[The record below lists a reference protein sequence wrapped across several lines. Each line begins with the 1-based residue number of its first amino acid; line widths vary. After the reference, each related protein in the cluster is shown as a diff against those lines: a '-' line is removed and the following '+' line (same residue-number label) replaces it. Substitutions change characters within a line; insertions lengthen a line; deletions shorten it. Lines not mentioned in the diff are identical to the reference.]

1 MSFGS
6 RLTYLVGNR
15 DHQVRQ
21 QLGLLGGCMCT
32 SHCLSFSMAMGSPGW
47 RTKGFYKWKQ
57 SYSGQVTAA
66 ERHVPSRRWRC
77 CRCPAGRTPRPGWPV
92 PSRAASSSYSPV
104 ECPQPCPLRVRMNDK
119 RTGRQ
124 DRDKKRT
131 RIYVFHQDAVGR
143 VRANRILFVCLLF
156 VFSVWQFGNYS
167 VTSKSVS
174 CQGQT
179 FKCQTVFTWRYKF
192 WFYRQQKL
200 IIVIGDVN
208 IINYMRIFFGR
219 HSKNGT
225 KNGRLT
231 FSARVGFW
239 LVGWF
244 VGWCSNSRLLI
255 FDIFCSRGVVI
266 R

>member
-1 MSFGS
+1 MKAKLLGASDSCRTSCTIAKVALLSVSSRSDAAS
-6 RLTYLVGNR
+6 RLT
-15 DHQVRQ
+15 
-21 QLGLLGGCMCT
+21 C
-32 SHCLSFSMAMGSPGW
+32 SI
-47 RTKGFYKWKQ
+47 
-57 SYSGQVTAA
+57 
-66 ERHVPSRRWRC
+66 SRRFFFIF
-77 CRCPAGRTPRPGWPV
+77 
-92 PSRAASSSYSPV
+92 SRWMSAALSASSAH
-104 ECPQPCPLRVRMNDK
+104 EWQENGA
-119 RTGRQ
+119 TRQ
-124 DRDKKRT
+124 RQEAHKNLCVPPRRSGSRSRESD
-131 RIYVFHQDAVGR
+131 F
-143 VRANRILFVCLLF
+143 FVCLLF